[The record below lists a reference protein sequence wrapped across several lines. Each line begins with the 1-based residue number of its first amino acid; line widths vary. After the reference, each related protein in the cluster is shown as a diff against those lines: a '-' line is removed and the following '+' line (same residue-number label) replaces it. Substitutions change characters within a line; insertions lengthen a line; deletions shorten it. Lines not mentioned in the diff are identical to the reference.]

1 MPRHDSIQLTEVSL
15 VPSVPLRQH
24 RSSTIHVIT
33 SSSTRFCTC
42 KSFKWNEGE
51 LRAHPR
57 ERRSLRISCYTLTWL
72 MASTNML
79 RRQLEATVIVPQS
92 KQLQNVYIDHYIWPA
107 SLIKILS
114 EIKTVATDCCDDKDK
129 DTDKLTERL
138 NMRYILKCQRLKH
151 SKYDLGFLPLV
162 TIVTI
167 AAPLTLW
174 DPVWLILWAMH
185 RILCYFYRA
194 ECITG
199 IFCFYIAIYF

>member
-42 KSFKWNEGE
+42 KSFKWNDGE

-57 ERRSLRISCYTLTWL
+57 ERRSFRISCYTLTWL

-79 RRQLEATVIVPQS
+79 RRQLEATVIVPQF

-114 EIKTVATDCCDDKDK
+114 EIKTVAIYINSTTKTKTQTNSLKDSTCAIFWNAK
-129 DTDKLTERL
+129 DSSISS
-138 NMRYILKCQRLKH
+138 MILDSSH
-151 SKYDLGFLPLV
+151 WSPSS
-162 TIVTI
+162 
-167 AAPLTLW
+167 P
-174 DPVWLILWAMH
+174 
-185 RILCYFYRA
+185 
-194 ECITG
+194 
-199 IFCFYIAIYF
+199 